1 MATARL
7 TRVVTFSASHQYYRP
22 DWSAERN
29 ARVFGECAREHGH
42 GHTYAC
48 RVTVHGRVDD
58 TTGMVVD
65 LRLLDQVLREE
76 VVERFDHRDIN
87 HDVPEF
93 AFGRQVPTGEAL
105 AAFIWE
111 RVARRLPDG
120 VRLARVRVQEDP
132 TLYADYDG
140 PAENQ

>member
-7 TRVVTFSASHQYYRP
+7 TRVVTFSASHRYYRP
-22 DWSAERN
+22 EWSAERN
-29 ARVFGECAREHGH
+29 TRVFGACAHEHGH

-48 RVTVHGRVDD
+48 RVTVQGRVDEE
-58 TTGMVVD
+58 TGMIVD
-65 LRLLDQVLREE
+65 LHLLDRVLREE
-76 VVERFDHRDIN
+76 VVERFDHRHIN

-93 AFGRQVPTGEAL
+93 AFGGRVPTGEAL

-111 RVARRLPDG
+111 RVARRLPVG

-132 TLYADYDG
+132 TLYADYEG
-140 PAENQ
+140 PEDR

>member
-7 TRVVTFSASHQYYRP
+7 TRVVTFSASHRYYRP
-22 DWSAERN
+22 EWSDEQN
-29 ARVFGECAREHGH
+29 HRVFGACAREHGH
-42 GHTYAC
+42 GHTYSC
-48 RVTVHGRVDD
+48 RVTLQGTVDEQ
-58 TTGMVVD
+58 TGMIVD

-76 VVERFDHRDIN
+76 VLDRFDHRHIN

-132 TLYADYDG
+132 TLYADCDG
-140 PAENQ
+140 PAEDS